1 MHTDIINHVD
11 ILERDKPNAYSL
23 GKSLFIDEEVDYSR
37 MICRILIHYF
47 QVFEDLDEII
57 ANYIE
62 PMASNA
68 RDLLNHKNFVETGGC
83 RDSMEAL
90 IKKAK
95 KENAQ
100 RIPYY
105 VTACGKAAKNPAI
118 EGKFMLSFWP
128 STKQKIRHE
137 FITAT
142 PNGFRYRQ
150 IVHNTT
156 GEFTIIE
163 ILQK

>member
-1 MHTDIINHVD
+1 
-11 ILERDKPNAYSL
+11 
-23 GKSLFIDEEVDYSR
+23 
-37 MICRILIHYF
+37 
-47 QVFEDLDEII
+47 
-57 ANYIE
+57 
-62 PMASNA
+62 MASNA

-163 ILQK
+163 IL